1 MAKLRDCPRCYGDN
15 KRGTMHLVG
24 NEKWICDD
32 CGYYFTQTELKAGMI
47 FWWCDGCGKYMNV
60 QDGFTENDLE
70 WTCTDCGFVND
81 VTDYNVQ
88 KNAVEKLIKKLKKT
102 PNLDKL
108 IDNAENVLR
117 EIFPD
122 NDWDKIPSVVLMV
135 KSYINKEYKKI
146 PWRTFIALGI
156 YVVNGLYNNELT
168 KSAKRKAV
176 ELKWLLADLEEYVMW
191 RNNQI
196 TG

>member
-24 NEKWICDD
+24 KEKWICDD
-32 CGYYFTQTELKAGMI
+32 CGYHFTQTELKAGMI

-70 WTCTDCGFVND
+70 WACTDCGFVND
-81 VTDYNVQ
+81 VTDDNVQ

-102 PNLDKL
+102 PNLDKF

-117 EIFPD
+117 EIFP
-122 NDWDKIPSVVLMV
+122 NSDWDKIPSVVLMV

-146 PWRTFIALGI
+146 PWRTFIAIGI
-156 YVVNGLYNNELT
+156 YAVNGLYSNELT

-176 ELKWLLADLEEYVMW
+176 ELRWLLSDLEEYCTW
-191 RNNQI
+191 KNNQI